1 MTDNT
6 QKIFFETLKSEI
18 NPNIRLADAVS
29 EILGVGSDSAYR
41 RLRGE
46 KELTLSEL
54 VKLCSHFNMSLDS
67 ILNHHSDYVLFKYSR
82 QDLSDMNNYEKYMD
96 ELATM
101 YEGLI
106 KSPSKEILTTAQ
118 DIPIF
123 HFMPFLELTFF
134 KVYAWN
140 QSVCVESKCMRK
152 TLYLRPIRLDARQR
166 QTAGYL

>member
-1 MTDNT
+1 MTDNI

-54 VKLCSHFNMSLDS
+54 VKLCSRFNMSLDS

-101 YEGLI
+101 HGI
-106 KSPSKEILTTAQ
+106 KAYARNILPTTNSSRRSTKTNCKLFMKESV
-118 DIPIF
+118 
-123 HFMPFLELTFF
+123 MPTGKFPL
-134 KVYAWN
+134 
-140 QSVCVESKCMRK
+140 RK
-152 TLYLRPIRLDARQR
+152 YGQAIR
-166 QTAGYL
+166 